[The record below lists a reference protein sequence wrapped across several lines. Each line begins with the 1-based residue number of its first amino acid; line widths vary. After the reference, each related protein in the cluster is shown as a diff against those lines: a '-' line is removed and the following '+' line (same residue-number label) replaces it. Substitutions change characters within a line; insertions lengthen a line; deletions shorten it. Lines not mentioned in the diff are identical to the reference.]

1 MGQHHL
7 VFVYGTL
14 KRGACN
20 HHLLAGAQALG
31 ARQLRGARLHDL
43 GPYPM
48 AVLSGERDALIHG
61 ELYRVDGAGLQRLDV
76 LEDYPREYNR
86 SRVRLSD
93 GTVAWL
99 YHGRPAQVASTPL
112 IASGHWGPGAGPPP
126 ASGDNGATNRPV
138 PMSAAPANPAY
149 GALTTEGNS
158 TNIAWHQA
166 AVTRDERAQQ
176 RGHRS
181 AILWFTGLSGAGK
194 STLANAVNA
203 ALFEQGLACYVLDG
217 DNIRHGL
224 CKDLGFSDADRE
236 ENIRRIGEVA
246 KLFVDAGVVALTAFV
261 SPFKADR
268 DKVRAL
274 VPAGDFIEI
283 HCAADLAVCE
293 QRDTKGLY
301 AKARA
306 GAIKEFTGISSP
318 YEAPDNPELR
328 VDTGSQSLEA
338 SVAQVL
344 SHLQAAGIIP
354 QAS

>member
-1 MGQHHL
+1 M
-7 VFVYGTL
+7 TSTPSP
-14 KRGACN
+14 A
-20 HHLLAGAQALG
+20 ASS
-31 ARQLRGARLHDL
+31 
-43 GPYPM
+43 PY
-48 AVLSGERDALIHG
+48 G
-61 ELYRVDGAGLQRLDV
+61 ELTTQG
-76 LEDYPREYNR
+76 N
-86 SRVRLSD
+86 
-93 GTVAWL
+93 
-99 YHGRPAQVASTPL
+99 
-112 IASGHWGPGAGPPP
+112 
-126 ASGDNGATNRPV
+126 ATNIV
-138 PMSAAPANPAY
+138 WHH
-149 GALTTEGNS
+149 S
-158 TNIAWHQA
+158 T
-166 AVTRDERAQQ
+166 VTRSARAHQ

-194 STLANAVNA
+194 STLANAVNS

-274 VPAGDFIEI
+274 VEPGDFIEI

-306 GAIKEFTGISSP
+306 GEIKEFTGISSP
-318 YEAPDNPELR
+318 YEAPEAPELL
-328 VDTGSQSLEA
+328 VDTGSQNLEA
-338 SVAQVL
+338 CVAQVL
-344 SHLQAAGIIP
+344 AYLEANGIIP
-354 QAS
+354 QAD